1 MTTAL
6 IQQSYR
12 SWKDHGNLPD
22 YLTLPLI
29 ISYIELPLET
39 ALDATAGV
47 ESEHNKARDANAD
60 RQFYKRN
67 PHVEKV
73 PRTRS
78 PHVLEN
84 RDNKARS
91 MGEAFH
97 KCIVEC
103 YHSLEGENIVA
114 QG

>member
-1 MTTAL
+1 MTPAL
-6 IQQSYR
+6 IQKSYR
-12 SWKDHGNLPD
+12 SWKEHSVLPN
-22 YLTLPLI
+22 YLLLPLI

-39 ALDATAGV
+39 VLDATEGV
-47 ESEHNKARDANAD
+47 ESEQDKVRDRKTD

-84 RDNKARS
+84 RAIAARA

-103 YHSLEGENIVA
+103 YHSLKGENIVA